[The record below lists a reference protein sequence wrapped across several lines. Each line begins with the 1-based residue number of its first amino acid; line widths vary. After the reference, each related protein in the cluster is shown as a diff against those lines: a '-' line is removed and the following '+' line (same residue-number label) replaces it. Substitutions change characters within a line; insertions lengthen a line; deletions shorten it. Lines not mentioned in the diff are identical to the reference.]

1 MVYDY
6 KADQLTNSD
15 IVPRVM
21 NNSNTDGRVYAKYFS
36 YTIPAGNLA
45 VGKTLELVR
54 MRKGERILEGHF
66 DNTALST
73 AGGTAGVTVGDGT
86 TATKY
91 KAETSVDG
99 AGSFK
104 FATTPAENQ
113 GQELSQDTSIV
124 ATVATEAWA
133 AAGTISGYV
142 LYLGGH

>member
-1 MVYDY
+1 MGFDY
-6 KADQLTNSD
+6 KSGQLTNAD
-15 IVPRVM
+15 AVPKVM
-21 NNSNTDGRVYAKYFS
+21 NNPNTSGRVYCEFFS

-54 MRKGERILEGHF
+54 LRKGMRILEGHF
-66 DNTALST
+66 SNTALST
-73 AGGTAGVTVGDGT
+73 AGGTAGVTIGDGT
-86 TATKY
+86 TADKF

-104 FATTPAENQ
+104 FATTPAENN
-113 GQELSQDTSIV
+113 GLELTQDTSIV

>member
-1 MVYDY
+1 MDY
-6 KADQLTNSD
+6 KSDQVANTD
-15 IVPRVM
+15 AVPRVL
-21 NNSNTDGRVYAKYFS
+21 NNVNTDGRMYVKYFS

-54 MRKGERILEGHF
+54 MRKGERILGGHF
-66 DNTALST
+66 GNTALST
-73 AGGTAGVTVGDGT
+73 AGGTVGVTIGDGT

-99 AGSFK
+99 ASSFE
-104 FATTPAENQ
+104 FATTPAENN
-113 GQELSQDTSIV
+113 GQELTQDISIV

-142 LYLGGH
+142 LFAGGH

>member
-1 MVYDY
+1 MAFDY
-6 KADQLTNSD
+6 QSDQLTNAD
-15 IVPRVM
+15 AVPRVM
-21 NNSNTDGRVYAKYFS
+21 NKANTDGKVHCSYFS
-36 YTIPAGNLA
+36 YTIPAGNLT

-54 MRKGERILEGHF
+54 LRKGERILEGHF
-66 DNTALST
+66 CNTALST
-73 AGGTAGVTVGDGT
+73 AGGTAGVKIGDGV
-86 TATKY
+86 TATKF

-113 GQELSQDTSIV
+113 GLELENDTSIV

-142 LYLGGH
+142 FIVGG